1 MTDEQRSQLEGYA
14 HAITPVTCSLGEGL
28 RFLDASAKRLVA
40 ETTIDEHALNLRG
53 FAHGGWLFTLCDAC
67 SAALVFSRGLDCV
80 TLNATANYLAPG
92 KPGTTLRIVVTNT
105 HWGRTT
111 IVNDVRI
118 EDEDGNAIATSTQ
131 TMFVVGDNPQRYF

>member
-1 MTDEQRSQLEGYA
+1 MNDDQRALLEGYA
-14 HAITPVTCSLGEGL
+14 NAITPVTCPLDKGL
-28 RFLDASAKRLVA
+28 RFLDASHKRLVA
-40 ETTIDEHALNLRG
+40 EATIDQDALNLRG

-67 SAALVFSRGLDCV
+67 SGALVFSRGLDCV
-80 TLNATANYLAPG
+80 TLNATVNYLSAG

-111 IVNDVRI
+111 VVNDVRI
-118 EDEDGNAIATSTQ
+118 EDEDGQAIATSTQ